1 MYSELSIWVL
11 FILLMQLANGAQ
23 FLNIT
28 FLLVS
33 FAAAAA
39 AEAVLLTVIF
49 PLTSIYA
56 SL

>member
-11 FILLMQLANGAQ
+11 FILLMQLVNGAQ

-28 FLLVS
+28 FLLVL
-33 FAAAAA
+33 FAAAA